1 MSPDE
6 FRKWGHQAID
16 WLAEY
21 QSHPERYPVL
31 SQSAPGAVYDALP
44 PHGPREGEPME
55 AILADFEKV
64 IVPGLTHWNHPG
76 FMAYFANTAS
86 GPGILGELF
95 AAGLNSNGILW
106 KTSPALTELEILTL
120 DWLRDWLG
128 LPKQWF
134 GMIHDTASTGI
145 MHAIAAARIA
155 AAPEGR
161 ETGEWPRLTMYAS
174 EHVHSCSDKAAIVLG
189 IGHRNLRKIPSDEQF
204 RMRPELLEAAIEADL
219 KAGKRPF
226 CVVATVGTTSTTSID
241 PIPAIADITEKYG
254 LWLHIDSAYAGS
266 AAVSPKYQH
275 IYEGCERA
283 QSLILNPH
291 KWFFTPVDLSVLYT
305 SRPEILRQAF
315 TLVPEFLSS
324 AEDPR
329 AVNLMEYAIP
339 LGRRFRAL
347 KLWFIMRYYGRDK
360 IAAMIEEHIAWAQ
373 ELSAQIAAHP
383 CFEICAPTNFSL
395 VCFRKKGSDEENKA
409 IMERINRDGEIFL
422 SHTALHGRFVIRLAI
437 GNMGTTRAHVQRAWE
452 LIQQ

>member
-6 FRKWGHQAID
+6 FRKWGHQAVD

-21 QSHPERYPVL
+21 QSHPEKYPVL
-31 SQSAPGAVYDALP
+31 SRSPPGAVYDSLP
-44 PHGPREGEPME
+44 PHGPAEGEPME
-55 AILADFEKV
+55 MLLADFDRI

-86 GPGILGELF
+86 GPGIIGEIL
-95 AAGLNSNGILW
+95 ASGLNSVGILW
-106 KTSPALTELEILTL
+106 KTSPALTELELLTL
-120 DWLRDWLG
+120 AWLREWLG
-128 LPKQWF
+128 LPGGLF
-134 GMIHDTASTGI
+134 GMIHDTASTGT
-145 MHAIAAARIA
+145 MHAVAAARMAI
-155 AAPEGR
+155 APEGR
-161 ETGEWPRLTMYAS
+161 ETGEWPALTMYAS

-189 IGHRNLRKIPSDEQF
+189 IGHNNLRKIPSDAEF
-204 RMRPELLEAAIEADL
+204 RMKPELLEAAIVEDL
-219 KAGKRPF
+219 RAGKRPF
-226 CVVATVGTTSTTSID
+226 CVIATVGTTSTASVD
-241 PIPAIADITEKYG
+241 PVPAIADITEKYG

-266 AAVSPKYQH
+266 AAVSPKHRH
-275 IYEGCERA
+275 IYDGCERA
-283 QSLILNPH
+283 QSIVVNPH

-305 SRPEILRQAF
+305 SRPEILRQTF

-324 AEDPR
+324 KEDPR

-360 IAAMIEEHIAWAQ
+360 IAQMIEDHIAWAQ

-383 CFEICAPTNFSL
+383 NFEICAPTNFSL
-395 VCFRKKGSDEENKA
+395 VCFRKHASNEENKA
-409 IMERINRDGEIFL
+409 LMERINDDGEVFI
-422 SHTALHGRFVIRLAI
+422 SHTVLNGQFVIRLAI
-437 GNMGTTRAHVQRAWE
+437 GNMGTTRDHVQRAWE

>member
-1 MSPDE
+1 
-6 FRKWGHQAID
+6 
-16 WLAEY
+16 
-21 QSHPERYPVL
+21 
-31 SQSAPGAVYDALP
+31 
-44 PHGPREGEPME
+44 
-55 AILADFEKV
+55 
-64 IVPGLTHWNHPG
+64 
-76 FMAYFANTAS
+76 
-86 GPGILGELF
+86 
-95 AAGLNSNGILW
+95 
-106 KTSPALTELEILTL
+106 
-120 DWLRDWLG
+120 
-128 LPKQWF
+128 
-134 GMIHDTASTGI
+134 
-145 MHAIAAARIA
+145 
-155 AAPEGR
+155 
-161 ETGEWPRLTMYAS
+161 
-174 EHVHSCSDKAAIVLG
+174 
-189 IGHRNLRKIPSDEQF
+189 
-204 RMRPELLEAAIEADL
+204 
-219 KAGKRPF
+219 
-226 CVVATVGTTSTTSID
+226 
-241 PIPAIADITEKYG
+241 
-254 LWLHIDSAYAGS
+254 
-266 AAVSPKYQH
+266 
-275 IYEGCERA
+275 
-283 QSLILNPH
+283 
-291 KWFFTPVDLSVLYT
+291 LYT

>member
-6 FRKWGHQAID
+6 FRKWGHQVVD

-31 SQSAPGAVYDALP
+31 SKSAPGAVQDALP
-44 PHGPREGEPME
+44 PSGPAQGEPME
-55 AILADFEKV
+55 AILADFENI

-76 FMAYFANTAS
+76 FMGYFANTSS
-86 GPGILGELF
+86 GPGILGELL

-120 DWLRDWLG
+120 DWLREWLG
-128 LPKQWF
+128 LPKLWF

-155 AAPEGR
+155 VAPEGR
-161 ETGEWPRLTMYAS
+161 EIGVWPPLTMYAS
-174 EHVHSCSDKAAIVLG
+174 EHVHSCSDKAAIILG
-189 IGHRNLRKIPSDEQF
+189 IGHQNLRKIPSDEQF
-204 RMRPELLEAAIEADL
+204 RMRPDLLEAAIEADL
-219 KAGKRPF
+219 RAGKRPF
-226 CVVATVGTTSTTSID
+226 CVVATVGTTSTTSVD

-266 AAVSPKYQH
+266 AAVSPKYRH
-275 IYEGCERA
+275 IYDGCERA

-305 SRPEILRQAF
+305 SRPDVLRQAF

-324 AEDPR
+324 KEDPR

-360 IAAMIEEHIAWAQ
+360 IASMIEDHIFWAQ

-383 CFEICAPTNFSL
+383 DFEICAPTNFSL
-395 VCFRKKGSDEENKA
+395 VCFRKKASDEENRA
-409 IMERINRDGEIFL
+409 IMERINSDGEILL
-422 SHTALHGRFVIRLAI
+422 SHTALHGRFVMRLAI
-437 GNMGTTRAHVQRAWE
+437 GNMGTTRGHVQRAWE